1 MGPDHLLLLGAL
13 KALRWRILFR
23 QGATEAAESGEGLE
37 SLQVRLGGL
46 TPARIDWAL
55 GPEQALRLNLAV
67 PGKRASAQRRAAP
80 FLLEEYLTEPLES
93 LHVALAERGEGGTL
107 GVLALAKAPFEE
119 DLAQLTDLGLAPDGV
134 FAICD
139 GLSDQSQPL
148 LWLTGEAEG
157 LWLDPRLGRQLALTP
172 ALLTNLGEALG
183 TGPALITVVGAPPEL
198 PLAWQAALEGQG
210 YGALSYYP
218 GALPALSS
226 RPPGSKAPAALQ
238 GPYSARVRPREGL
251 GPWRAPSRLAAAL
264 ALVLLGGTLGEGL
277 WLQHQADIQSAALEA
292 RFATLWPE
300 RAGRSPNPRRELSL
314 LLGSEASPAAGLLPT
329 LDALAAAISDEH
341 RIEQLRYQED
351 RATLAVDLT
360 TASLSALQT
369 LQQRLQSEGGL
380 AVAMENATQDQSGV
394 RARLT
399 LQGRP

>member
-23 QGATEAAESGEGLE
+23 QGATEAVESGEGLE
-37 SLQVRLGGL
+37 FLQVRLGGL

-55 GPEQALRLNLAV
+55 GPGQALRLNLAV
-67 PGKRASAQRRAAP
+67 PGKRASTQRRAAP

-93 LHVALAERGEGGTL
+93 LHVALAERSEGGTL
-107 GVLALAKAPFEE
+107 GVLALTKAPFEE

-157 LWLDPRLGRQLALTP
+157 LWLDPREGRQLELTP
-172 ALLTNLGEALG
+172 ALLTNLGAALG
-183 TGPALITVVGAPPEL
+183 TGPALTVVGLGPEL

-210 YGALSYYP
+210 YGTVSYCP
-218 GALPALSS
+218 GALPALSP
-226 RPPGSKAPAALQ
+226 RPPGPKAPAALQ
-238 GPYSARVRPREGL
+238 GPYPARVRPREGL
-251 GPWRAPSRLAAAL
+251 GPWRAPIRLAAAL

-277 WLQHQADIQSAALEA
+277 WLQHQAEAQRAALEA

-314 LLGSEASPAAGLLPT
+314 LLGGEAGPGAGLLPT
-329 LDALAAAISDEH
+329 LDALAGVLSEEH
-341 RIEQLRYQED
+341 RIDQLRYQGD
-351 RATLAVDLT
+351 RGTLAVDLT
-360 TASLSALQT
+360 TASLSTLQT
-369 LQQRLQSEGGL
+369 LQQRLQREGGL
-380 AVAMENATQDQSGV
+380 GVAVENATQDQSGV